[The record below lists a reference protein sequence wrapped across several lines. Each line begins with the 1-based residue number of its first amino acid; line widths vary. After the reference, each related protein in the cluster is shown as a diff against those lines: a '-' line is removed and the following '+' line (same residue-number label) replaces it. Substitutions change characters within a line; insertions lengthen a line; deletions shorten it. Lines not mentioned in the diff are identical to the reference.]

1 MLGKA
6 YSGLII
12 KVLALVGVVLS
23 LTRCIGLDLEWVS
36 AEFYYLLWTALAL
49 LTIERKNHFSVAH
62 ILFLLVSLFSI
73 LLNNVEAVF
82 QSEYRLLSF
91 LIMLWA
97 IGGLSISQRNISF
110 RVYFFKYL
118 NVSLVILTIVSFC
131 LYPLGISLLSHS
143 NGLYKG
149 LFNHSMLLGP
159 IAGISTILSIFNCLY
174 PQKIFKIHPRLS
186 VVVAVIST
194 LTLLLSGSRGAL
206 GAVLVGIMIL
216 LYIRYGAQKIKLLK
230 ILLSLIIGLLV
241 SGPIWYPYTEQ
252 IRFKQER
259 NLRSGGTFQSRER
272 LWEDRWAEFN
282 NSPIIGSG
290 FASMNKELVKQKLT
304 NNAKGGVEPGSS
316 WLFLLSSTGLLGF
329 LCFFYM
335 GVMPCLKIIK
345 TQTSRLAPLPI
356 LLISMLAMM
365 FVHMF
370 LEGYV
375 VSSGAF
381 LFLYLWLCIG
391 LMNNSNLT
399 LKNFHP

>member
-12 KVLALVGVVLS
+12 RVLALVGVALS
-23 LTRCIGLDLEWVS
+23 LTRCVGLGLELIS
-36 AEFYYLLWTALAL
+36 TEFYYLLWTMLAL
-49 LTIERKNHFSVAH
+49 LTIERKNSFSVGH

-73 LLNNVEAVF
+73 LLNNIDAVF

-91 LIMLWA
+91 LIMLWV
-97 IGGLSISQRNISF
+97 IGGLSRSQRNISF
-110 RVYFFKYL
+110 RVCFFKYL
-118 NVSLVILTIVSFC
+118 NVSLVGLTLVSFC
-131 LYPLGISLLSHS
+131 LYPLGISLLAHS

-159 IAGISTILSIFNCLY
+159 IAGASTILSVFNCLY
-174 PQKIFKIHPRLS
+174 PQEIFKIHPRLS
-186 VVVAVIST
+186 VVVAVISI

-206 GAVLVGIMIL
+206 GAVWVGIMIL
-216 LYIRYGAQKIKLLK
+216 LYIRYGAQKAKLLK
-230 ILLSLIIGLLV
+230 IFLSLIIGLLI

-282 NSPIIGSG
+282 NSPMIGSG
-290 FASMNKELVKQKLT
+290 FASMNKKLVKQKLT

-316 WLFLLSSTGLLGF
+316 WLFLLSSTGILGL
-329 LCFFYM
+329 LCFLYV
-335 GVMPCLKIIK
+335 GVVPWFRMLRAKASTRTPFHVLL
-345 TQTSRLAPLPI
+345 LAL
-356 LLISMLAMM
+356 LAMM
-365 FVHMF
+365 FIHMF

-375 VSSGAF
+375 LSSGGF

-391 LMNNSNLT
+391 LMND
-399 LKNFHP
+399 LKLRLKKSHA